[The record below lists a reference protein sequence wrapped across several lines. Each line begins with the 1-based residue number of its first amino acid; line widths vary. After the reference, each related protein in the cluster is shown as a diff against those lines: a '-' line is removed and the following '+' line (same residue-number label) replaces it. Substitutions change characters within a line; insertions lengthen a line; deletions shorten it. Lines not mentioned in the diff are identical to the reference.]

1 MGPMSGV
8 LFLVGVIMVLVGRNR
23 NNDFLFRGRLDL
35 DDGDGEFNRIKSL
48 IIGVS
53 LIIIAVVMWVYL
65 AVNGEPEPLPDYNSM
80 MNRNSSQ

>member
-48 IIGVS
+48 IIGLS

-65 AVNGEPEPLPDYNSM
+65 AVYGEPEPLPDYNSM